1 MNRRAMGSAPHF
13 WLLSVY
19 FSAVNSGAKTTLSR
33 IFQNLNCFSACVNHP
48 VASLNYFKIIILT
61 ETFSPTKPQTI
72 ITVFP
77 IGAELFH

>member
-1 MNRRAMGSAPHF
+1 MNRRATGSAPDF
-13 WLLSVY
+13 WLLVY
-19 FSAVNSGAKTTLSR
+19 VSAVNSGGKTTLSF
-33 IFQNLNCFSACVNHP
+33 IFQNLNCFSECVNHP

-61 ETFSPTKPQTI
+61 ETFLPTKPQTI

>member
-1 MNRRAMGSAPHF
+1 MNRSAMSSAPYF
-13 WLLSVY
+13 WLLVY
-19 FSAVNSGAKTTLSR
+19 FSAVNSGAKTTLSF
-33 IFQNLNCFSACVNHP
+33 IFQNLNCFGVCVNHP

-61 ETFSPTKPQTI
+61 ETFLPTKPQTI